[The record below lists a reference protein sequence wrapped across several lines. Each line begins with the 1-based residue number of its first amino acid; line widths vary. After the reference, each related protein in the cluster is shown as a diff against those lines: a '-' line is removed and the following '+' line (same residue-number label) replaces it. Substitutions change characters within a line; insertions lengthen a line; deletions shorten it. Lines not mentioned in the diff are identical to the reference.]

1 MDSGKPDFSLL
12 DHTADMGI
20 LVRGINIK
28 SLFEEAA
35 KSMMYIMIT
44 YPPDVEETHAVKV
57 SIKGND
63 LPDLMVRW
71 LGEILY
77 LFEGEKKVVADTFI
91 SAIDPSQLEATLQTI
106 PFDPNLHEILTEIK
120 AVTYHQIAVTEKDDH
135 WEARIIF
142 DL

>member
-44 YPPDVEETHAVKV
+44 YPPDLKKTHAVKV
-57 SIKGND
+57 SIRGND

-77 LFEGEKKVVADTFI
+77 LFHGEKAVVTRITI
-91 SAIDPSQLEATLQTI
+91 SSISRTMLEASLKTV
-106 PFDPNLHEILTEIK
+106 PFDSNLYDIRYELK
-120 AVTYHQIAVTEKDDH
+120 AVTYHQAQVTRKDKY
-135 WEARIIF
+135 WEARFIF

>member
-1 MDSGKPDFSLL
+1 MDSDKPDFSLL

-44 YPPDVEETHAVKV
+44 CPPDVEETHAVKV

-63 LPDLMVRW
+63 LADLMVRW

-77 LFEGEKKVVADTFI
+77 LLEGEKKVVADAFI
-91 SAIDPSQLEATLQTI
+91 SAIYPSQLEATLQTI

>member
-20 LVRGINIK
+20 LVRGINLK
-28 SLFEEAA
+28 NLFEEAA
-35 KSMMYIMIT
+35 KSMMYIMLT
-44 YPPDVEETHAVKV
+44 QTPGLKATHAVKV
-57 SIKGND
+57 SIKGAD

-77 LFEGEKKVVADTFI
+77 LFEGEKTVVTDTFV
-91 SAIDPSQLEATLQTI
+91 SAIFPSRLEAKLQTI
-106 PFDPNLHEILTEIK
+106 PFDPAFHEILREIK
-120 AVTYHQIAVTEKDDH
+120 AVTYHQIEVEEKDDR

>member
-1 MDSGKPDFSLL
+1 MDSGKPDFTLL

-20 LVRGINIK
+20 LVRGINLK
-28 SLFEEAA
+28 KLFEEAA
-35 KSMMYIMIT
+35 KSMMYIMLT
-44 YPPDVEETHAVKV
+44 VSSGLEDTHAVKI

-77 LFEGEKKVVADTFI
+77 LFEGEKTVVTDTFV
-91 SAIDPSQLEATLQTI
+91 SAFPQTPIEATLQTI
-106 PFDPNLHEILTEIK
+106 PFDPNLHEILREIK
-120 AVTYHQIAVTEKDDH
+120 AVTYHQIEVVEKGDR

>member
-1 MDSGKPDFSLL
+1 MGSDKPDFSLL

-20 LVRGINIK
+20 LVRGTNLK
-28 SLFEEAA
+28 NLFEEAA
-35 KSMMYIMIT
+35 KSMMHVMLKGT
-44 YPPDVEETHAVKV
+44 QGGKTQT
-57 SIKGND
+57 IKLSVTGND

-77 LFEGEKKVVADTFI
+77 LFEGEKTVATDI
-91 SAIDPSQLEATLQTI
+91 SVDAISPSHLDATVQTILFDPS
-106 PFDPNLHEILTEIK
+106 LHEILSEIK
-120 AVTYHQIAVTEKDDH
+120 AVTYHQIEVAKKGER

>member
-1 MDSGKPDFSLL
+1 MGSDKPDFSLL

-20 LVRGINIK
+20 LVRGTNLK
-28 SLFEEAA
+28 NLFEEAA
-35 KSMMYIMIT
+35 KSMMHVMLKGAQGGKT
-44 YPPDVEETHAVKV
+44 QT
-57 SIKGND
+57 IKLSVTGND

-77 LFEGEKKVVADTFI
+77 LFEGEKTVATDI
-91 SAIDPSQLEATLQTI
+91 SVDAISPSYLDATVQTI
-106 PFDPNLHEILTEIK
+106 PFDPSLHEILSEIK
-120 AVTYHQIAVTEKDDH
+120 AVTYHQIEVAKKGER